1 MKSATTNGREAAVGN
16 TMGLNEAFG
25 LAVRHWREGNRAEA
39 EHICR
44 RIHAARPGHQ
54 GVRHLKMALEHGVRG
69 LVFTALGLSDPEL
82 YSIGDFS
89 YGVPSVF
96 PHNQPH
102 EPARLSI
109 GNFCTIGHNVEII
122 LGAYHR
128 QDTYTIY
135 PFSAPHFGT
144 LFSSTQAITDY
155 STTKGGVS
163 IGHDVWIGA
172 GSKIMSGV
180 TIGTG
185 AVIGAG
191 SVVSRD
197 VGPYEIWTG
206 NPAQCRRRRFDESVS
221 DRLLTLR
228 WWDWPKDIIERHARD
243 IMRGTPEALYA
254 LEGGRDAWHALLRK
268 EVSAPFEMLRGRTG
282 VLRVRR
288 SRQWQRGRPAWVV
301 LHGSLGSIGTVQG
314 IETHL
319 SNSNLLFVDLP
330 GCGNSTAPAE
340 MSVDGFA
347 DELLPALLATMPEGF
362 GVIGAS
368 FGGSVGL
375 AISRRT
381 TQCKALVLLDTPF
394 SAAKLWHNHAFL
406 RGAISGRPDDRYL
419 RSFALDIYG
428 VTPTASVERD
438 YWQLLEGVQAPV
450 LVVTGDVPMLP
461 PRSTPPMPCCLDEE
475 DLARLRSAGC
485 RVERVKGGHDLI
497 NKNPVAVAALVQ
509 SMGTVVAQTLGETA
523 P

>member
-1 MKSATTNGREAAVGN
+1 MTSSTKGGQGAAGGQ

-25 LAVRHWREGNRAEA
+25 LAVRHWREGKRAEA
-39 EHICR
+39 EHISR
-44 RIHAARPGHQ
+44 QIHAARPAHQ
-54 GVRHLKMALEHGVRG
+54 GARHLTMALEHGVRG

-82 YSIGDFS
+82 YSIGDYS

-102 EPARLSI
+102 EPARLTI
-109 GNFCTIGHNVEII
+109 GNFCTIGHDVEII

-144 LFSSTQAITDY
+144 LFSSTQSITDY
-155 STTKGGVS
+155 SSTKGGVT

-197 VGPYEIWTG
+197 VGPYEIWAG
-206 NPAQCRRRRFDESVS
+206 NPAQFRRRRFDDAVS
-221 DRLLTLR
+221 ERLLALR

-243 IMRGTPEALYA
+243 IMRGTPEALAA
-254 LEGGRDAWHALLRK
+254 LEQGREAWHARLRK
-268 EVSAPFEMLRGRTG
+268 DVAAPFEMLSGRSG
-282 VLRVRR
+282 QLRARR
-288 SRQWQRGRPAWVV
+288 SANWREGRPAWVV
-301 LHGSLGSIGTVQG
+301 LHGSLGNIATVQG
-314 IETHL
+314 IEKHL
-319 SNSNLLFVDLP
+319 PDANLLFVDLP
-330 GCGNSTAPAE
+330 GCGNSTAPAD
-340 MSVDGFA
+340 MSVAGFA
-347 DELLPALLATMPEGF
+347 DELLPALLTALPAGF

-375 AISRRT
+375 AIARRT
-381 TQCKALVLLDTPF
+381 AQCQALVLLDTPF

-406 RGAISGRPDDRYL
+406 RGAIAGRPDDRHL

-428 VTPTASVERD
+428 VTPAAAVERE
-438 YWQLLEGVQAPV
+438 YWHLLEGVTQPV
-450 LVVTGDVPMLP
+450 LVVTGDVPMQP
-461 PRSTPPMPCCLDEE
+461 PRKMPPVPCCLDEA
-475 DLARLRSAGC
+475 DLARLRGLGC
-485 RVERVKGGHDLI
+485 RIERVKGGHDLI
-497 NKNPVAVAALVQ
+497 NDNPVAVAALVQ
-509 SMGTVVAQTLGETA
+509 AMGAVTA
-523 P
+523 

>member
-1 MKSATTNGREAAVGN
+1 MTSSTKGGQGTAGGQ

-25 LAVRHWREGNRAEA
+25 LAVRHWREGKRAEA
-39 EHICR
+39 DHISR
-44 RIHAARPGHQ
+44 QIHAARPAHQ
-54 GVRHLKMALEHGVRG
+54 GARHLNMALEHGVRG
-69 LVFTALGLSDPEL
+69 LVFTAMGLSDPEL

-102 EPARLSI
+102 EPARLTI
-109 GNFCTIGHNVEII
+109 GNFCTIGHDVEII

-144 LFSSTQAITDY
+144 LFSSTQAIADY
-155 STTKGGVS
+155 SSTKGGVS

-172 GSKIMSGV
+172 GAKIMSGV

-197 VGPYEIWTG
+197 VGPYEIWAG
-206 NPAQCRRRRFDESVS
+206 NPAQFRRRRFDKSVS
-221 DRLLTLR
+221 ERLLALR

-243 IMRGTPEALYA
+243 IMRGTPEALAA
-254 LEGGRDAWHALLRK
+254 LEQGRDAWHARLGK
-268 EVSAPFEMLRGRTG
+268 AIGAPFEMLQGRTG
-282 VLRVRR
+282 LLRARR
-288 SRQWQRGRPAWVV
+288 SAEWREGRATWVV
-301 LHGSLGSIGTVQG
+301 LHGSLGNIATVQG
-314 IETHL
+314 IEKHL
-319 SNSNLLFVDLP
+319 PDANLLFVDLP
-330 GCGNSTAPAE
+330 GCGSSTAPSE

-347 DELLPALLATMPEGF
+347 DELLPALIAAVPSGF

-375 AISRRT
+375 AIARRT
-381 TQCKALVLLDTPF
+381 AQCKAVVLLDTPM

-428 VTPTASVERD
+428 VTPTAAMERE
-438 YWQLLEGVQAPV
+438 YWHLLEGVAQPV
-450 LVVTGDVPMLP
+450 LVVTGDVPMQP
-461 PRSTPPMPCCLDEE
+461 PRKMPPVPCCLDED
-475 DLARLRSAGC
+475 DLTRLRSLGC

-497 NKNPVAVAALVQ
+497 NDNPAAVAALVRA
-509 SMGTVVAQTLGETA
+509 VEAVAA
-523 P
+523 